1 MKGALIKI
9 AKELNEKQILW
20 ALGGSLVLKHYNLV
34 GAPKDIDIFVHEKD
48 LDSVI
53 KVMETMGE
61 NTEVLGK
68 GLYTTKYF
76 YKYVVN
82 NVNVDIMSG
91 FGIRHEA
98 GIFNYNFDETSIVDR
113 IKYREVNIP
122 LTSLEDWF
130 VIYQLI
136 PNRDEKVELIEQYF
150 NSVGNVNKNV
160 LGNYLEYN
168 LPSKVKERIV
178 SLIKE

>member
-1 MKGALIKI
+1 MKETLIKI

-20 ALGGSLVLKHYNLV
+20 ALGGSLVLKHYNLIE
-34 GAPKDIDIFVHEKD
+34 APNDIDIFVRERD
-48 LDSVI
+48 LESMI
-53 KVMETMGE
+53 KFMETIGE
-61 NTEVLGK
+61 NRDVSGK

-91 FGIRHEA
+91 FGIRHEM
-98 GIFNYNFDETSIVDR
+98 GIFNYNFDKKSIVDM

-150 NSVGNVNKNV
+150 NNVGNVNKNV
-160 LGNYLEYN
+160 LSNYLEYN

-178 SLIKE
+178 NLI